1 MLRAKQL
8 GSLSQCARTFI
19 VSGSRCGSA
28 DGACTCAEDEYN
40 ISGRQSRSTSF
51 LHGHNKSI
59 LVSNVTTRSGS
70 PKLKGA
76 IEAVSHH
83 LNESIGYPVSVSP
96 VLSPRA
102 SFRAENLNYKGGG
115 KHKSNDRQKG
125 PVQTSKVPAKQPVE
139 ASVATVGLSGIVDQ
153 DIRTT
158 NCASL
163 LQTQSCTVD
172 TTSGAPSSRKS
183 SSGKHNRNTG
193 INKVRSNSSVRLGAS
208 TSCSSVDYSGPKF
221 EAKSDV
227 TKADQTVPM
236 MTPGIS
242 AQSGGSCRVTQDRRQ
257 QGTRSYHQI
266 SLDKNPSA
274 GTVEVKSDIIEM
286 SKTVNKRQ
294 NHAQPV
300 KVKGG
305 RCAIELYRHTLRQ
318 LKWGPAAE
326 EALHK
331 ICYKLDP
338 FQANQ
343 VLKLINDH
351 TVAFGFFNWLKQ
363 QPGFKHDNHTYT
375 TMVGIL
381 GRARQFGAIGEL
393 LEEMVRSGCEPN
405 VVTYNR
411 LIHGYGLANYIDKA
425 VNVFYQ
431 MQEAGCNPDR
441 VTYCTLIDIHAK
453 AGYLKEA
460 MDLYRNM
467 QQAGLSPDTFTYSVM
482 INCLGKAG
490 HLSLA
495 DKLFGEML
503 RQGCV
508 PNLVTYNIMIALHAK
523 ARNHPSALKLYRSMR
538 AAGFR
543 PDKITYCIVME
554 ILGHCGHL
562 GEAEA
567 LFMEMKQDFV
577 PDEPAYGLLVDMC
590 GKAGDADKAWAWYQS
605 MLGAGLRPNVPTCN
619 SLLSAFLRASRFSEA
634 RDVLQSMMELGL
646 DPSLQTYTLLLS
658 CCMETRSHMR
668 HCCELMA
675 ITGHPAHGFLLSL
688 PSAEPGGQ
696 NVRDHASAFLDVMHS
711 EDRESKRGLVDSVV
725 DFLHKSGLKEEAG
738 SVWEAAA
745 QRNVYPDVV
754 REKRSSYWLINLHV
768 MSDGT
773 AIIALSR
780 TMAWFRRQML
790 VSGVGPRRID
800 IITGW
805 GRRSRV
811 TGASLV
817 RQSVEELLHLFRFPF
832 TENGNSGC
840 FVGCGEALK
849 SWLLNSYVERMHLL

>member
-8 GSLSQCARTFI
+8 GTLSQCARTFI

-40 ISGRQSRSTSF
+40 SSGRQSRSTRF
-51 LHGHNKSI
+51 LHGKNKSI
-59 LVSNVTTRSGS
+59 LVSDVTQGSGS

-83 LNESIGYPVSVSP
+83 LSENVGYPVSVSP

-102 SFRAENLNYKGGG
+102 SFRAENLNYKRVVNIRVMT
-115 KHKSNDRQKG
+115 HI
-125 PVQTSKVPAKQPVE
+125 KVLFRRPRYL
-139 ASVATVGLSGIVDQ
+139 LS
-153 DIRTT
+153 
-158 NCASL
+158 SY
-163 LQTQSCTVD
+163 
-172 TTSGAPSSRKS
+172 RKS
-183 SSGKHNRNTG
+183 SSWKHHRNTS
-193 INKVRSNSSVRLGAS
+193 INKARSNSVRLGAS
-208 TSCSSVDYSGPKF
+208 KSCSSVDYNGPKL

-227 TKADQTVPM
+227 AKAGQTVSM
-236 MTPGIS
+236 ITPGIS
-242 AQSGGSCRVTQDRRQ
+242 AQSGRSCTVTQDRRQ

-274 GTVEVKSDIIEM
+274 GILEVKSDMIETF
-286 SKTVNKRQ
+286 KTVNKRQ

-300 KVKGG
+300 KVKGE
-305 RCAIELYRHTLRQ
+305 RCAIGLYRHTLRQ

-326 EALHK
+326 ETLHK

-411 LIHGYGLANYIDKA
+411 LIHGYGQANYIDEA
-425 VNVFYQ
+425 INVFHQ

-467 QQAGLSPDTFTYSVM
+467 QQAGLTPDTFTYSVM

-495 DKLFGEML
+495 DKLFGEMV

-605 MLGAGLRPNVPTCN
+605 MLSAGLRPNVPTCN
-619 SLLSAFLRASRFSEA
+619 SLLSAFLRACRFSEA
-634 RDVLQSMMELGL
+634 RDVLQSMLELGL

-658 CCMETRSHMR
+658 CCMETKSHKT

-675 ITGHPAHGFLLSL
+675 ITGHPAHRFLLSL

-696 NVRDHASAFLDVMHS
+696 NVRDHASAFLDIMHS
-711 EDRESKRGLVDSVV
+711 EDRESKRDLWTLLLT
-725 DFLHKSGLKEEAG
+725 FFISGCEEECLPG
-738 SVWEAAA
+738 CSK
-745 QRNVYPDVV
+745 
-754 REKRSSYWLINLHV
+754 EKRSSYWLINLHV

-780 TMAWFRRQML
+780 TMAWFRSQML
-790 VSGVGPRRID
+790 ASGVGPRRID

-817 RQSVEELLHLFRFPF
+817 RQSVWELLHLFRFPF
-832 TENGNSGC
+832 STENGNSGC
-840 FVGCGEALK
+840 FVGCGEALE